1 MSRATVL
8 SRHSQLLAGGFHRA
22 EETMFYKTFAIVALV
37 VAAALTTGAQSDVP
51 VISGAVG
58 FLGTTQGGFSFY
70 EPIIA
75 PVVDVPIGD
84 HVLFEGRGTFLGFIS
99 RTNGTSGPYQAQ
111 YFDSADYLQIDVS
124 VNSQLT
130 IVAGR
135 FLTPFNMYNE
145 RFTPVWIAPFIN
157 APLIYPIGTRT
168 TASSNGI
175 MARGPLI
182 ARESYEV
189 NYTAYYSASNL
200 ADNPNSHFASA
211 RAAGGRAGVFFTHP
225 RLEVGMSYQRYLQD
239 TQQNIFGT
247 YFSWQPNG
255 TALDVKAEYAHSL
268 SGQGYWVQA
277 AYRLSRFGGEDSAI
291 GRLVPVARVQQFFR
305 NHQVPGDSLPTANT
319 QEADF
324 GLNYYLPHEI
334 RLNGS
339 YGRQF
344 SSTGN
349 SNVWNFAITYR
360 FLFPMWPGRSN

>member
-1 MSRATVL
+1 MPKRFSPVDNNAVI
-8 SRHSQLLAGGFHRA
+8 AI
-22 EETMFYKTFAIVALV
+22 EEMMFYKSLFTLALIFS
-37 VAAALTTGAQSDVP
+37 AGFSTQAQSDVP

-58 FLGTTQGGFSFY
+58 FLGTSEGGFNFY

-75 PVVDVPIGD
+75 PVVDVPLGD
-84 HVLFEGRGTFLGFIS
+84 HVLVEGRGTFLGFIS
-99 RTNGTSGPYQAQ
+99 HANGTSGPYQAQ
-111 YFDSADYLQIDVS
+111 FFYSADYLQIDIA
-124 VNSQLT
+124 VNSHLT

-157 APLIYPIGTRT
+157 APIIYPIGTRT
-168 TASSNGI
+168 SASGNGA
-175 MARGPLI
+175 MARGVL
-182 ARESYEV
+182 ASSESYEL

-200 ADNPNSHFASA
+200 ADNPNTHFGSA

-225 RLEVGMSYQRYLQD
+225 RLEIGMSYQRYLQD
-239 TQQNIFGT
+239 TDMNIFGT
-247 YFSWQPNG
+247 YLSWQPNN
-255 TALDVKAEYAHSL
+255 TALDIKSEYAHSL

-277 AYRLSRFGGEDSAI
+277 AYRLSRFGGPDSVI
-291 GRLVPVARVQQFFR
+291 GRFVPVARVQQFFR
-305 NHQVPGDSLPTANT
+305 NEQVNGDSLPAANT

-324 GLNYYLPHEI
+324 GVNYYLPHEV

-349 SNVWNFAITYR
+349 ANVWNFAITYR
-360 FLFPMWPGRSN
+360 FMFPMWPGKSN